1 MAHDNFVLDKIG
13 LDLYCWFRVIL
24 PEKIMSFPDRTQSGV
39 PQHLAAVAR
48 EFLAINQVSPLAP
61 FAWVRKGFADLFVA
75 QFGSLFYGVAFAL
88 IGWTIAFFYGASY
101 GLTLTASSAFMLVAP
116 ILAIGLYALSH
127 QIEKGETPRLRTTL
141 TVWRGNMTNIALFA
155 LVTGVVGLVWARAAV
170 VIFAVF
176 YNSGPPAAGD
186 FARAILAFDNIEF
199 LIAYFGVGSLFAI
212 FVFAI
217 SVVAIPLM
225 YDRKTDAVT
234 AMLLSLAVV
243 ARNPGAM
250 VVWALLLV
258 ALISLG
264 FLTGFLGLIYTAPI
278 AGHATWHAYRA
289 LIPAESA
296 QAG

>member
-1 MAHDNFVLDKIG
+1 MH
-13 LDLYCWFRVIL
+13 L
-24 PEKIMSFPDRTQSGV
+24 PDPAQSSV
-39 PQHLAAVAR
+39 PQHLVAVAD
-48 EFLAINQVSPLAP
+48 EFRSIRQVSLTAP
-61 FAWVRKGFADLFVA
+61 FRWIRKGVADLFVA
-75 QFGSLFYGVAFAL
+75 QFASLFYGVAFAL

-116 ILAIGLYALSH
+116 IMAIGLYALSH
-127 QIEKGETPRLRTTL
+127 QIERGETPRLRTTL
-141 TVWRGNMTNIALFA
+141 TVWRGNMANIALFA
-155 LVTGVVGLVWARAAV
+155 LVVGVVGLVWARAAV

-176 YNSGPPAAGD
+176 YNTGLPSAGD
-186 FARAILAFDNIEF
+186 FVQAILAFDNIEF
-199 LIAYFGVGSLFAI
+199 LVAYFGVGALFAT

-225 YDRKTDAVT
+225 YERKTDAVS

-250 VVWALLLV
+250 LVWALLLV

-264 FLTGFLGLIYTAPI
+264 FVTGFRGLVYTAPI

-289 LIPAESA
+289 LIPSQED
-296 QAG
+296 